1 MKNLKKIKRDQ
12 LKEIK
17 GDQLKGIKGGAV
29 LPDDDFC
36 GTWCFGVW
44 HPCTI
49 NHLACPQ

>member
-1 MKNLKKIKRDQ
+1 MYFMKNLKKINKEQ
-12 LKEIK
+12 LKK
-17 GDQLKGIKGGAV
+17 IKGGAI